1 MCLAGTE
8 LSAPAFFHLRCDM
21 NVIELTNFSA
31 YYKLKKD
38 YLVALDNVSLTVEK
52 GDFITLV
59 GPSGCGKTTLLK
71 CILNQMELTGGELL
85 LMGEAPTTSVIQKAN
100 IAYISQDT
108 KLYPHLNIFENIAFP
123 LRMAETAP
131 EDVDIKV
138 RTVAEK
144 CGIGRELLNRK
155 PSQLSLG
162 QQQRVALARA
172 FVKRPEIIL
181 ADEPFSHLDTPL
193 RAGLQALLRAYHDET
208 EATILFVTHDEEEAA
223 ALGDKRLR
231 MGFGVIEA
239 VEDTSKISLPSGK
252 KVTGSLSDAILQKR
266 KDTGGKAWRN
276 KLLYRWPLILLGLV
290 AVVFLGTAIGR
301 RLTAP
306 APNEKLSVCL
316 VGQNFNAEAMRE
328 ALYTDMG
335 RFTEQ
340 ELRDLTVEM
349 LYNENGSIL
358 AETLTARILDGV
370 DLFILEEDYVFDGLG
385 ENYFAPIPKDVVDK
399 YFPGAALYSEAGQI
413 YAIRLDKDGGSRF
426 SEFYGGN
433 ETCLLFINAASVN
446 TGAMNGR
453 GEPEDTAALELAS
466 YLWREGK

>member
-1 MCLAGTE
+1 MLGGDGVFR
-8 LSAPAFFHLRCDM
+8 PRPFILRCDM
-21 NVIELTNFSA
+21 NVIELTDFSA

-52 GDFITLV
+52 GDFITVV

-71 CILNQMELTGGELL
+71 CILNQMELTDGELL
-85 LMGEAPTTSVIQKAN
+85 LMGETPTTSVIQKAN

-123 LRMAETAP
+123 LRMAEMAP

-138 RTVAEK
+138 RAVAEK
-144 CGIGRELLNRK
+144 CGIGRELFNRK

-193 RAGLQALLRAYHDET
+193 RAGLQALLRTYHDET
-208 EATILFVTHDEEEAA
+208 CATILFVTHDEEEAA

-239 VEDTSKISLPSGK
+239 VEDTSKTGLPLGK
-252 KVTGSLSDAILQKR
+252 KVTGSLSDVILQKR
-266 KDTGGKAWRN
+266 KDTGRKALRN

-290 AVVFLGTAIGR
+290 AVIFLGTVIGR

-328 ALYTDMG
+328 ALYTDTR
-335 RFTEQ
+335 RFTGQ

-349 LYNENGSIL
+349 IYNENGSVI
-358 AETLTARILDGV
+358 AETLTTRIIDGV
-370 DLFILEEDYVFDGLG
+370 DLIILEEDYVFDGLG
-385 ENYFAPIPKDVVDK
+385 ESYFASIPEAVADT
-399 YFPGAALYSEAGQI
+399 YFPGATLYSEAGQI
-413 YAIRLDKDGGSRF
+413 YAIKLDKDGGSRF

-433 ETCLLFINAASVN
+433 ETCLLFVNAASVN

-453 GEPEDTAALELAS
+453 GDPEDTAALELAS